1 MKKIVTSHKIQERL
15 LDLVEWS
22 EFPEGFAKQCQHMAG
37 RSLVDK
43 VPMCDIQN
51 CNMGGK
57 DV

>member
-1 MKKIVTSHKIQERL
+1 M
-15 LDLVEWS
+15 DLVEWS